1 MSEFCEG
8 NSFIVFPIEPDLGIK
23 IWFLEDQ
30 INGLAFDLVTWNLS
44 MNDFILIFN
53 PVLVQSS
60 DLLQYSFGN
69 GVVGA

>member
-1 MSEFCEG
+1 MSI
-8 NSFIVFPIEPDLGIK
+8 SF
-23 IWFLEDQ
+23 WFLEDQ
-30 INGLAFDLVTWNLS
+30 INGLTFDLVTWNLS

-53 PVLVQSS
+53 PVLVQSN